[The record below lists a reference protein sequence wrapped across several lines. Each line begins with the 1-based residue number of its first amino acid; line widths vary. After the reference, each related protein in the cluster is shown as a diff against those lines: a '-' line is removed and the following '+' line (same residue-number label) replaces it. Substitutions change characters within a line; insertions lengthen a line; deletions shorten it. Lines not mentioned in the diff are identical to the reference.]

1 MRWFLAKLI
10 ILGLAILLL
19 VQNPGNISLHWLG
32 WRISTS
38 LGVFLTTLLIVTIAL
53 GLFMSGW
60 EGIRN
65 FVKILMS
72 SHSARKRQKGREA
85 LREAFT
91 ALEIGANAN
100 ALSSAQKAFEFLPDN
115 NFVGLALLKA
125 GIATNNRIAI
135 KQGTDIILKVP
146 ALAPIPVYHEIL
158 DCIRR
163 NQWDKAEAHIIDAV
177 RQYPNQTIFLKFN
190 LLKEVHMQQ
199 WQEAQDILD
208 TLISEKIYTKP
219 YAKKIEGHIVM
230 HQALKSKL
238 PKPKKLDLLKKAFQL
253 NPEAIIATTYAT
265 ALAQEEDYKQARK
278 VLETSWKQEPSW
290 SVGQLYC
297 ELEPQE
303 KALAQA
309 RNAATLAKIAPGN
322 PGRIL
327 HIIYCL
333 RARLWGET
341 RDRLEKL
348 NGATPIKEI
357 FLMALQRHKK
367 HEHDKLCVHFKKAL
381 ESATASPTITK
392 EQYLEQLVLAH
403 EPTTSSPFITPAQVA
418 EMVL

>member
-19 VQNPGNISLHWLG
+19 VQNPGTISVHWLG

-91 ALEIGANAN
+91 ALEIGAHQN
-100 ALSSAQKAFEFLPDN
+100 ALVLAQKAFEFLPDN

-125 GIATNNRIAI
+125 GIATNNRLAI
-135 KQGTDIILKVP
+135 KQGSDIVRKVP
-146 ALAPIPVYHEIL
+146 GLAPIPVYHDIL
-158 DCIRR
+158 ECIRED
-163 NQWDKAEAHIIDAV
+163 QWNKAEAYIVDAI
-177 RQYPNQTIFLKFN
+177 RDYPTQPVFLKFN
-190 LLKEVHMQQ
+190 LLKEVHMHQ
-199 WQEAQDILD
+199 WEEAQDILN
-208 TLISEKIYTKP
+208 TLVGEKIYTKP
-219 YAKKIEGHIVM
+219 YAKQIEGHVVM

-238 PKPKKLDLLKKAFQL
+238 PTPKKLDLLKKAFQL

-309 RNAATLAKIAPGN
+309 RNSAVLAKMVPGN

-327 HIIYCL
+327 NIIYCL
-333 RARLWGET
+333 RARLWGEAK
-341 RDRLEKL
+341 DRLEKL
-348 NGATPIKEI
+348 NEATALKEI
-357 FLMALQRHKK
+357 FLVALQRQNKVD
-367 HEHDKLCVHFKKAL
+367 HDKLCAHFKKAL
-381 ESATASPTITK
+381 ESAMASPTINH

-403 EPTTSSPFITPAQVA
+403 ESAESSPFITPAQVA